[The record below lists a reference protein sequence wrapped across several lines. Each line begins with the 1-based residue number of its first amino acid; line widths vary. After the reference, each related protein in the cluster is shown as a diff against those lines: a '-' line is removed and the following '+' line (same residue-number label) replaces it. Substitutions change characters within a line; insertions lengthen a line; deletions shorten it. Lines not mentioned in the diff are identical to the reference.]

1 MDAATHVRPVVAAAV
16 GVAGVIGILATIAG
30 VKALQMLSIA
40 EAFAMQVAPPERVN
54 AVDVEQQRWESRV
67 SSVGSVKAVHGTEVS
82 AEADGVVR
90 SVRFEA
96 GSVVAAGDVLVH
108 LDDEVEQSQLRA
120 AEAAAEL
127 ARLGLERAG
136 RLIERNAISRADFEQ
151 AEATWKQAAAQVDSI
166 RAVIAKKVVRAPFA
180 GKVGIRRVSVG
191 DFLQKGA
198 GIVSLQSV
206 DPVYVEFSVPQ
217 RRLAELRK
225 GLVVTATTDAHPG
238 KELRGEITAVEPHV
252 DEATRNIR
260 VQATFANGHGALK
273 PGMFVA
279 VDVALGAPETVHV
292 VPATAVVHSRDGDS
306 VFVIE
311 AADSAA
317 GADSLVLRQQ
327 TVRLGERRGDFVVIE
342 EGPRAGASVVA
353 TGVFKLRE
361 GMAVVIDNTL
371 APEFVLT
378 PAPGNG

>member
-1 MDAATHVRPVVAAAV
+1 MLAAAV

-30 VKALQMLSIA
+30 VKTLQMLTIG
-40 EAFAMQVAPPERVN
+40 EAFAMQAAPPERVN
-54 AVDVEQQRWESRV
+54 AVDVAQQSWESRV
-67 SSVGSVKAVHGTEVS
+67 SSVGSVKAVQGTEVS

-108 LDDEVEQSQLRA
+108 LDDDVEQSQLRA

-127 ARLGLERAG
+127 ARLSFERAG
-136 RLIERNAISRADFEQ
+136 RLIARNAISRADFEQ
-151 AEATWKQAAAQVDSI
+151 VEATWKQAAAQVDNI
-166 RAVIAKKVVRAPFA
+166 RAVVAKKVVRAPFA

-217 RRLAELRK
+217 RRLAELRE

-238 KELRGEITAVEPHV
+238 KEFRGEITALEPHV
-252 DEATRNIR
+252 DEATRNVR

-279 VDVALGAPETVHV
+279 VDVALGEPETVHV

-311 AADSAA
+311 AAGSEA
-317 GADSLVLRQQ
+317 GSDSLVLRQQ
-327 TVRLGERRGDFVVIE
+327 TVRLGERRGDFVVVE
-342 EGPRAGASVVA
+342 EGPRAGARVVA

-371 APEFVLT
+371 APEFVLA